1 MHPVDH
7 NEWLGDQPHLQC
19 IDSLTCTLYTSL
31 SQLYTPSNASGSFFL
46 YVWESENYST
56 GDKVPSVLYKLGLSL
71 LELKSVVEA
80 NEYFEELIN
89 KYPHTQEAKLA
100 KEKLK
105 ETKS

>member
-1 MHPVDH
+1 M
-7 NEWLGDQPHLQC
+7 
-19 IDSLTCTLYTSL
+19 
-31 SQLYTPSNASGSFFL
+31 
-46 YVWESENYST
+46 
-56 GDKVPSVLYKLGLSL
+56 
-71 LELKSVVEA
+71 ELKSVVEA